1 MFKYR
6 NVVEGSRKR
15 NGEMRVRMNS
25 GRSLLKFAVALDAIA
40 TASSVE
46 MREFCMSKS
55 FSKNPDNRRVCG

>member
-1 MFKYR
+1 
-6 NVVEGSRKR
+6 
-15 NGEMRVRMNS
+15 MRVRMNS